1 MNNTCKSK
9 RKSLL
14 IGIVFALKTMRAYV
28 TMNFLKLALFFVFV
42 VCATGSIQAQAL
54 LTNKKWSL
62 TNNNLQTQVVFHEDG
77 RYEIIM
83 GSISQIN
90 AWKKVHDML
99 IITFLPEYKNQQA
112 ISQEYLIKK
121 LQADTLQV
129 QRVGYPDIETFVASR
144 D

>member
-1 MNNTCKSK
+1 M
-9 RKSLL
+9 
-14 IGIVFALKTMRAYV
+14 I
-28 TMNFLKLALFFVFV
+28 FLKLALCLVLV
-42 VCATGSIQAQAL
+42 VTATGSMHAQAL

-62 TNNNLQTQVVFHEDG
+62 TNNNFQTQVVFHDDG

-83 GSISQIN
+83 GSISQIIE
-90 AWKKVHDML
+90 WKKVHDML
-99 IITFLPEYKNQQA
+99 VITFPPENKNQQA

-129 QRVGYPDIETFVASR
+129 QRVGYPNIETFVASR